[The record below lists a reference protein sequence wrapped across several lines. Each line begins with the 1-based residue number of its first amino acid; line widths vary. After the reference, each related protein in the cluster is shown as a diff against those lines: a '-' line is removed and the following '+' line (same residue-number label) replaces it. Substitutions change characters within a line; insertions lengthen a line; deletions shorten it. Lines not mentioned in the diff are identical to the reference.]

1 MPTKKKKEK
10 RKDKLKFACPFCYS
24 YHKLDTLLIKCAQT
38 KCDNRGTDE
47 KYGFIHPENPQKCV
61 KCRRLNK
68 EIHCPNSHYGFSSG
82 TEGLISG
89 EIFDVSNVALAV
101 IGDADSGKTCFMSS
115 LLYSLKYTFPRFFPG
130 DLANADERS
139 ARFYSEC
146 YHNPVYN
153 EKRLPTEKHGILGD
167 TIPICFYIRIK
178 DPKTS
183 KVRGVAT
190 LNYSSTNSELILK
203 SEEQKKSLLPEIA
216 HFSEDQIKNSDAI
229 LLVVDPLTIPYVRE
243 KVLARAQKLG
253 ELDSVLRCCPE
264 KQRSAND
271 ILKLMS
277 EMIDPDIATDK
288 KRIDKYLAVVFT
300 KLDILE
306 RYYTPMS
313 GSNTL
318 VRESRHL
325 ETHSY
330 NLPEHKRTSEAVI
343 DLLVK
348 YMGAETVDYL
358 RRFKNYGF
366 FAVSGLGKAPDA
378 NGNLPDGVAS
388 RRVLDPLLWVLAEKG
403 LIEKTW

>member
-1 MPTKKKKEK
+1 MPIKKK
-10 RKDKLKFACPFCYS
+10 KDKLKFACPFCYS
-24 YHKLDTLLIKCAQT
+24 YHELDSLLIRCAQV
-38 KCDNRGTDE
+38 KCENHKDDE
-47 KYGFIHPENPQKCV
+47 QYGCFSPDNPQKCI

-68 EIHCPNSHYGFSSG
+68 EVHCPNSHYGMGSG
-82 TEGLISG
+82 TEALISG
-89 EIFDVSNVALAV
+89 EIFDVSNVALTI
-101 IGDADSGKTCFMSS
+101 IGDADSGKTCYMSS
-115 LLYSLKYTFPRFFPG
+115 LLYSLKYTFPRFFSG

-153 EKRLPTEKHGILGD
+153 EKRLPTENHGIVGD
-167 TIPICFYIRIK
+167 AIPICFYIRVK
-178 DPKTS
+178 DPKTL
-183 KVRGVAT
+183 KVRGIAT
-190 LNYSSTNSELILK
+190 LNYSSTNSELVFK
-203 SEEQKKSLLPEIA
+203 SEEQRQTLAEEVA
-216 HFSEDQIKNSDAI
+216 CFSTDQVKNTDAI
-229 LLVVDPLTIPYVRE
+229 LLVVDPLTIPHIRE
-243 KVLARAQKLG
+243 KVLSRAQKLG

-264 KQRSAND
+264 GQRSAND
-271 ILKLMS
+271 ILKLVS
-277 EMIDPDIATDK
+277 EMIDPDIAENK

-306 RYYTPMS
+306 KYYTPMS

-343 DLLVK
+343 DLIVK
-348 YMGAETVDYL
+348 YMGSDTVDCL
-358 RRFKNYGF
+358 RRFKNYGL

-378 NGNLPDGVAS
+378 DGSIPGGVAS